1 MNEVGAADC
10 SRLLRSKKAELSGIV
25 KSRKRKLR
33 EFFAICDNG
42 SPIPQLDF
50 SNPDTPPTNSAEA
63 HFLEITDIL
72 QCQRFRLLIFPSR
85 DRLFD
90 ESNLP
95 ERRRILPDSSNHKIS
110 TVKDNFDDGQRI
122 ESQKIEKSLIEDK
135 IRRKKHESVT
145 DIDDSSGD
153 PIRDQTYIKN
163 LKGPK
168 KNLPAGSSVKPI
180 AKGTSASNTD
190 VIVTSGR
197 KPSDVKSTLEDITKT
212 QAEGLR
218 RVPSASPDNQIPI
231 STIRRHGV
239 GQPSK
244 ALASQALKSHD
255 LHRGNSKSQSSRP
268 SQESPLRLS
277 GKVNRQDEVIKKDSV
292 DGDSSLERG
301 TENISSPSSNLDT
314 NSAVTSIVQDTSTDT
329 STEFESRHDA
339 NKINTGNE
347 DNSVPQS
354 QEKQSRQETFNF
366 LPQDISPEARV
377 DTPFVEIVTAKP
389 HLMEDQDMPE
399 LFNDS
404 SVDERGKDPSLSNMN
419 KITDGSLDYL
429 DKSGDLMSNL
439 TLKNTVQSIPR
450 VKGLALKKKN
460 LIEGKYS
467 GNETQEQK
475 PLHDKADFNTVIVQ
489 DLCESNDTIEAA
501 PKKSSVLSGNFPAN
515 KGLLKS
521 VFDSESQKSFPIV
534 SSKPVTK
541 PSSLER
547 RNTSIGPGSFESD
560 IVSSIIGDSQLIS
573 GPSCGISA
581 KSELE
586 TEKSFYHASQR
597 TISQSPS
604 SHIRILTQKQ
614 KEKGRSKL
622 SNVIFANKLVK
633 INSRKPYDTNA
644 QTDSPKEDYFIP
656 LFLANALTGK
666 GCIPAIET
674 LLTTAHKTIT
684 TSNAYVPIHENQTAK
699 ILKRIYNLQSSNKW
713 SLRQP
718 KRSVEPIRVK
728 THWDILLQEVA
739 WMRTDFKEERKWKKT
754 VARNMA
760 VACAEWVSS
769 DQDYRKLLQVKVS
782 RRRIVS
788 DIEKNHP
795 VEVSNENYVCNDS
808 IQETTKEVNFHE
820 DFDEP
825 QMRLL
830 ETAAPTDIFGLQ
842 DNDFI
847 FGLQRSLTADKL
859 LSELPMYGRPLQV
872 PNIELQTS
880 DNDPERVWKRPALP
894 LSKYVEGRMRLKLN
908 LPPKKRSRF
917 DYEEEDDEDQQ
928 NISGEKLTKPALLPP
943 ESTEVALFDPKNK
956 HILERI
962 RNVNCFRPPSEFQ
975 MPQQTFFEC
984 RTASQWTWDEDK
996 ELKVLVRDY
1005 TYNWSLISSILTSKS
1020 KSDLATGA
1028 ERRTPWECFERWI
1041 ELEGL
1046 PGDMQKTYYFRLYT
1060 SRIENANR
1068 NIIAAN
1074 SLQNS
1079 QGQIQPPRKKSTSS
1093 IRVERR
1099 RNQKHLILIDTMRK
1113 LAKKRETTIQKQQH
1127 AAGMAAMRKAQEATH
1142 ASNRNLSATTPQDF
1156 SRLRHEREEVM
1167 KERAL
1172 YNQQRLEAQRR
1183 AALAQRNSGA
1193 NSQLQNG
1200 LSSVMRHTPVNA
1212 SVTPT
1217 SSNVNNQNRLHQAPT
1232 MPSHQISNGSV
1243 RVTGTGVNSI
1253 LQAPIQSQIPTSS
1266 SSPDLGLVSRAHAI
1280 SQQQQAILRQQQ
1292 QGQTYSQP
1300 SYSPRMNGIST
1311 PGYSTQGNL
1320 IPPFSTNSNGVITS
1334 SSNSLSSSGQSDSR
1348 QTTQPPQAL
1357 THVQRMEI
1365 QYKAKYPSATPDQI
1379 TSMISQALSQSLQQ
1393 HQRQNI
1399 NKNSINVAAGGPVAS
1414 MNNMN
1419 GSQGTPQM
1427 YAQML
1432 RHQQENQQKQP
1443 TNGALGDK
1451 FQSSLP
1457 STSVNGNAGINNTHR
1472 ASSGSLPSVN

>member
-33 EFFAICDNG
+33 ELFAICDNG
-42 SPIPQLDF
+42 SPIPQLDI
-50 SNPDTPPTNSAEA
+50 SNPDTPPINSAEA
-63 HFLEITDIL
+63 QFLEITDIL
-72 QCQRFRLLIFPSR
+72 QG
-85 DRLFD
+85 RLFD

-95 ERRRILPDSSNHKIS
+95 ARRKILSDFSNHKIS
-110 TVKDNFDDGQRI
+110 SNKDSFDDGQRD
-122 ESQKIEKSLIEDK
+122 ESQKIEKLLIEDNTQ
-135 IRRKKHESVT
+135 RKKEVSAT
-145 DIDDSSGD
+145 DIDDRSGD
-153 PIRDQTYIKN
+153 PVRDQIYIKN

-168 KNLPAGSSVKPI
+168 KNLPASSSVEPI
-180 AKGTSASNTD
+180 AKGTLTSTLDA
-190 VIVTSGR
+190 IVTSRR
-197 KPSDVKSTLEDITKT
+197 KPSDVESTLEDITET
-212 QAEGLR
+212 QAEAQR
-218 RVPSASPDNQIPI
+218 RLPSASSDNQIPI
-231 STIRRHGV
+231 STVRRHCV
-239 GQPSK
+239 GQLPK

-255 LHRGNSKSQSSRP
+255 LHRGNSKPQSSKT
-268 SQESPLRLS
+268 SQESSLS
-277 GKVNRQDEVIKKDSV
+277 LSEKVNRQDEIINKDSV
-292 DGDSSLERG
+292 VSHSSIERG
-301 TENISSPSSNLDT
+301 TENISSPSSNVDT
-314 NSAVTSIVQDTSTDT
+314 YSAVTSIVQDASTDT
-329 STEFESRHDA
+329 STEFEIRPDQ
-339 NKINTGNE
+339 NKINTENKK
-347 DNSVPQS
+347 NPVPKI
-354 QEKQSRQETFNF
+354 QEKISRQETLNF
-366 LPQDISPEARV
+366 LQQDINSEAGV
-377 DTPFVEIVTAKP
+377 EPPFVETVTAKP
-389 HLMEDQDMPE
+389 HLMGDQNTRE
-399 LFNDS
+399 LSNDS
-404 SVDERGKDPSLSNMN
+404 SSDERGKDISKSNLKKN
-419 KITDGSLDYL
+419 ADGFLDYL
-429 DKSGDLMSNL
+429 DKSGDLASNL
-439 TLKNTVQSIPR
+439 TLKNTAQSIHR
-450 VKGLALKKKN
+450 VKGVALKKKN
-460 LIEGKYS
+460 VID
-467 GNETQEQK
+467 GNYTGTEAQERI
-475 PLHDKADFNTVIVQ
+475 PRSDKAELKTVVVQ
-489 DLCESNDTIEAA
+489 DLNESIDTIEAA
-501 PKKSSVLSGNFPAN
+501 SKKSSLLSEISPA
-515 KGLLKS
+515 KKSLLKS
-521 VFDSESQKSFPIV
+521 TFFSESQKTSPV
-534 SSKPVTK
+534 VLSTPVTK
-541 PSSLER
+541 SSSLEP
-547 RNTSIGPGSFESD
+547 RNTSIGPGSSGPD
-560 IVSSIIGDSQLIS
+560 IASSIILDTQLNS
-573 GPSCGISA
+573 GPSSGASA
-581 KSELE
+581 KPQLE
-586 TEKSFYHASQR
+586 IEKSLYHASQR
-597 TISQSPS
+597 INSQSPS
-604 SHIRILTQKQ
+604 THIRISTQKQ
-614 KEKGRSKL
+614 KENGRSKL
-622 SNVIFANKLVK
+622 SNVVFANKLVK
-633 INSRKPYDTNA
+633 INSRKPRDTNA
-644 QTDSPKEDYFIP
+644 QTETLKDDYFIP
-656 LFLANALTGK
+656 LFLANALANK
-666 GCIPAIET
+666 GCIPTVET

-699 ILKRIYNLQSSNKW
+699 VLKRIYHLQSSNKW

-718 KRSVEPIRVK
+718 KRSVEPIRTK

-760 VACAEWVSS
+760 AACAEWVSS
-769 DQDYRKLLQVKVS
+769 DQYCRRSLQVKVS
-782 RRRIVS
+782 HRRIFS
-788 DIEKNHP
+788 GIEENFPIDI
-795 VEVSNENYVCNDS
+795 SNENYVDNDS
-808 IQETTKEVNFHE
+808 IQEITKEVNMLE

-825 QMRLL
+825 QMSLL
-830 ETAAPTDIFGLQ
+830 ETVAPTDIFGLQ
-842 DNDFI
+842 DNDFV

-859 LSELPMYGRPLQV
+859 LSELPMYGRPLKV

-880 DNDPERVWKRPALP
+880 DNDPDRVWKRPALP
-894 LSKYVEGRMRLKLN
+894 LSKYVEGRMRLNLN
-908 LPPKKRSRF
+908 SPPKKKSRF
-917 DYEEEDDEDQQ
+917 EYEEEDDEDQQ
-928 NISGEKLTKPALLPP
+928 TISSEKPTKPSPLPP
-943 ESTEVALFDPKNK
+943 ESTDVALFDPKNK

-1020 KSDLATGA
+1020 KSELATGA

-1068 NIIAAN
+1068 NITAAN

-1079 QGQIQPPRKKSTSS
+1079 QGQIQQPRKKSTSS

-1127 AAGMAAMRKAQEATH
+1127 AAGMAAMRKAQEVSH

-1183 AALAQRNSGA
+1183 AAFAQRNSGA
-1193 NSQLQNG
+1193 SNQLQNG
-1200 LSSVMRHTPVNA
+1200 LSSVMRNAPVGA
-1212 SVTPT
+1212 SVTPI
-1217 SSNVNNQNRLHQAPT
+1217 SSNLNNQNRSHQTPT
-1232 MPSHQISNGSV
+1232 MPSHQISTGNI
-1243 RVTGTGVNSI
+1243 RVSGTVVNSM

-1266 SSPDLGLVSRAHAI
+1266 SSPDLGLMSRAHAI

-1292 QGQTYSQP
+1292 QAQTYSQP

-1311 PGYSTQGNL
+1311 PGYSAQGNL
-1320 IPPFSTNSNGVITS
+1320 IPPFPTNSNGVITP
-1334 SSNSLSSSGQSDSR
+1334 SSNSLSPSGQSDSR

-1399 NKNSINVAAGGPVAS
+1399 NKNSINAAAGPVAS
-1414 MNNMN
+1414 MNSMN

-1457 STSVNGNAGINNTHR
+1457 GTSVNGNTGINNTNR
-1472 ASSGSLPSVN
+1472 ASSGSLPTVN